1 METVV
6 ADADRLWADGVR
18 GFFAAAESGQLE
30 PALEKFR
37 ASLARPSAAS
47 ARTVSRRLYFVAEL
61 LLDAGCRDEA
71 LRCLQKSVQ
80 LDPLLR
86 EAHVALSLALSEA
99 GDGLGLSTAAAAAIV
114 EGGFWVDLRQRPAS
128 FLPGLD
134 SRPFWDA
141 KEFQW
146 VQDLEASYVAIR
158 RELEGALL
166 PELDSFGSGYADK
179 QQQVAT
185 EILLDKLAVW
195 LQRSGDELSAPQQ
208 RSGRQM
214 SAAVM
219 RAAQSLD
226 VEVETISPGD
236 RKKFPRKADMLRIH
250 YNATVA
256 ASGEVFDTTREKNKP
271 LKFRLGSG
279 QVMPGLEEGIMQMSL
294 GERARLKI
302 PAAKAFGAEAVD
314 GLIPPNSDVE
324 YDVIL
329 VWIGY

>member
-86 EAHVALSLALSEA
+86 EAHVALCLALSEA
-99 GDGLGLSTAAAAAIV
+99 GDGLGLSTAAAAAIAIV
-114 EGGFWVDLRQRPAS
+114 EGGFWVDLRTRDLFGTPKS
-128 FLPGLD
+128 SSG
-134 SRPFWDA
+134 SRAENRGSESMGDE
-141 KEFQW
+141 KSR
-146 VQDLEASYVAIR
+146 DLEASYVAIR
-158 RELEGALL
+158 RELEDCWYVGALL

-195 LQRSGDELSAPQQ
+195 LQRSGDEL
-208 RSGRQM
+208 
-214 SAAVM
+214 
-219 RAAQSLD
+219 SLD